1 MRPVLP
7 VPLWVQSLVSMGPN
21 GAGKS
26 TFFKMLTGELTP
38 DSGEIQT
45 GKTVELAYVDQARS
59 DLKGERTVWQEVVKR
74 QKSLRWMVAQ

>member
-1 MRPVLP
+1 
-7 VPLWVQSLVSMGPN
+7 
-21 GAGKS
+21 
-26 TFFKMLTGELTP
+26 MLTGELTP

-59 DLKGERTVWQEVVKR
+59 DLKGERTVWQEVSEE